1 MGTSPGRS
9 VNCSVHALLLLLLL
23 LLCVQS
29 GSEPARL
36 MAWHSGPLLLLLLL
50 EPQGPAA
57 ASTAAVTA
65 SLASMLAAPAASLA
79 AQLSAE
85 LPAKHLWHVKGL
97 RYLYQDHLAAAVRW
111 VTLDKL
117 RCS

>member
-1 MGTSPGRS
+1 
-9 VNCSVHALLLLLLL
+9 
-23 LLCVQS
+23 
-29 GSEPARL
+29 
-36 MAWHSGPLLLLLLL
+36 MAWHSGPLLVLLLL

-65 SLASMLAAPAASLA
+65 SLAGMLAAPAAALV

-97 RYLYQDHLAAAVRW
+97 RYLYQDHLAGAVR
-111 VTLDKL
+111 
-117 RCS
+117 